1 MRRQVITA
9 GLLGLTLATTAL
21 PALADD
27 GGWSG
32 SVNTDGPGYDV
43 RADVDYHHT
52 AGGGGSSSG
61 GGAAAGDHHKSEHH
75 GDGGGESVDG
85 MSRTDAE
92 AELDEAARKYYDQQ
106 KKNLNTLCRWARQ
119 GSPSPLLGKDWKK
132 TCNSPAAKKEKPAP
146 KPDPVVVGR
155 HAALQLTL
163 PGAAPHI
170 EPSPERN
177 RWHSAA
183 VGQALWL
190 SVNDP
195 TATKR
200 ESLTFMG
207 QVVQLSARRNG
218 LSFEMGDGHTVHC
231 AATTPWSPSVE
242 PGAPSPTCGYTYQQ
256 AAPAGGYKVTAIT
269 SWDVTWSVLGHTGTV
284 HIQKAG
290 GQMLPVGELESVVT
304 RR

>member
-9 GLLGLTLATTAL
+9 AFLGLSLATTTL
-21 PALADD
+21 PAFADGD
-27 GGWSG
+27 NAIGHDI
-32 SVNTDGPGYDV
+32 NTDGPGYDV
-43 RADVDYHHT
+43 RVDVDYKKGGRHTSPGGRGSDGRTHHD
-52 AGGGGSSSG
+52 GPR
-61 GGAAAGDHHKSEHH
+61 HH
-75 GDGGGESVDG
+75 GGGESIDG

-163 PGAAPHI
+163 PGAQPRI

-256 AAPAGGYKVTAIT
+256 VAPAGGYKVTAIT
-269 SWDVTWSVLGHTGTV
+269 SWDVTWSVLGQTGTV

-290 GQMLPVGELESVVT
+290 GTTLPVGELESVVT